1 MINYGKLQRVFQMDE
16 QRKKLFFES
25 VDKMCSAKHLEGLA
39 ETAKK
44 LYESTLEPNETTINQ
59 VDLNKLPDESINEL
73 QGDMA
78 KVAEAKKSAD
88 EANKNLTEVNA
99 EVAAKA
105 NAASEQAEQQDGTEQ
120 PPEA

>member
-1 MINYGKLQRVFQMDE
+1 MDE